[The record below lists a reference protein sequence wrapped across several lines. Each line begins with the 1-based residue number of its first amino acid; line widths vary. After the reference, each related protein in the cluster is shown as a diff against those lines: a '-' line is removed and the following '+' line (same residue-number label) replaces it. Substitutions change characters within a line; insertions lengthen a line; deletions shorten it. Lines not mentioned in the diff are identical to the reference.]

1 MKRVWS
7 PTLAWFL
14 AVVAAVLLAVAAP
27 TESSVMGRLPSFHAR
42 QLDQKPLVLPE
53 GLGADRTLA
62 FISFHRDQ
70 RPAVDSWI
78 HGLQLSGDA
87 SVRWLRMLV
96 VNDPGDDA
104 ERSVIE
110 NRLRE
115 RYAQEKAAVVPVFT
129 DRNAFARSTG
139 LSGVEQPHVVVLN
152 RRGEVL
158 ARVEGPFNPEKA
170 RTLRATL
177 DDQ

>member
-27 TESSVMGRLPSFHAR
+27 TESSVMGRLPQLHAR
-42 QLDQKPLVLPE
+42 QLDQQPLALPE
-53 GLGADRTLA
+53 GLSGDRTLA
-62 FISFHRDQ
+62 LISFHRDQ

-78 HGLQLSGDA
+78 QGLQLGHDA

-104 ERSVIE
+104 GRSEIE
-110 NRLRE
+110 TRLRE

-129 DRNAFARSTG
+129 DRAAFARSTG

-158 ARVEGPFNPEKA
+158 ARVQGPFNPDKA

-177 DDQ
+177 DE

>member
-1 MKRVWS
+1 MKSVWS
-7 PTLAWFL
+7 PTLAWVL
-14 AVVAAVLLAVAAP
+14 AVVAALLLAVAAP
-27 TESSVMGRLPSFHAR
+27 TESSVMGRLPTLHAR
-42 QLDQKPLVLPE
+42 LLDQQPLVLPE

-62 FISFHRDQ
+62 LISFHRDQ

-78 HGLQLSGDA
+78 QGLQLGRDA

-96 VNDPGDDA
+96 VNDPGNDA
-104 ERSVIE
+104 GRSEIE
-110 NRLRE
+110 TRLRE

-129 DRNAFARSTG
+129 DRTAFARSTG

-158 ARVEGPFNPEKA
+158 ARVEGPFHPEKA

-177 DDQ
+177 DE

>member
-1 MKRVWS
+1 MKSVWS
-7 PTLAWFL
+7 PTLAWFF
-14 AVVAAVLLAVAAP
+14 AVLAAVLFAVAAP
-27 TESSVMGRLPSFHAR
+27 TESSVMGRLPNLHAR
-42 QLDQKPLVLPE
+42 QLDQRPLALPE
-53 GLGADRTLA
+53 GLDADRTLA
-62 FISFHRDQ
+62 LISFHRDQ

-78 HGLQLSGDA
+78 DGLQLGGDA

-96 VNDPGDDA
+96 VNDPGDAA
-104 ERSVIE
+104 ERGMIE

-129 DRNAFARSTG
+129 DRAAFARSTG

-158 ARVEGPFNPEKA
+158 ARVEGPFDAEKA
-170 RTLRATL
+170 RALRATL
-177 DDQ
+177 GE